1 MKIGVLSDTHCQ
13 TVRELSPRMM
23 DELSGVDLLVHA
35 GDYDEVSLLD
45 ELRALGQPF
54 RGVHG
59 NMDAPEVRRLVPQ
72 NEVFEVQGFRI
83 GITHP
88 ADGGPPFGIERR
100 VKKKLPEVDVIIFGH
115 THFATN
121 RLKGKVLYLNPGT
134 ATGAFPAR
142 HRTFAILTL
151 DPRPSAIIQRL

>member
-1 MKIGVLSDTHCQ
+1 VKIGVVSDTHCRA
-13 TVRELSPRMM
+13 VRELSPRIL
-23 DELSGVDLLVHA
+23 DGLSSMDLLVHA

-45 ELRALGQPF
+45 ELRALGIPF
-54 RGVHG
+54 HGVYG
-59 NMDAPEVRRLVPQ
+59 NMDGPEVRRLVPSS
-72 NEVFEVQGFRI
+72 EVFEVEGFRI

-88 ADGGPPFGIERR
+88 PDGGPPFGIERR

-115 THFATN
+115 THFVKN

-142 HRTFAILTL
+142 HKTFAILTL
-151 DPRPSAIIQRL
+151 DPRPRAVIHRL

>member
-1 MKIGVLSDTHCQ
+1 MKIGVVSDTHCRA
-13 TVRELSPRMM
+13 VRELSPQIL
-23 DELSGVDLLVHA
+23 DGLSSMDLLVHA

-45 ELRALGQPF
+45 ELRALGIPF
-54 RGVHG
+54 HGVYG
-59 NMDAPEVRRLVPQ
+59 NMDGPEVRRLVPSS
-72 NEVFEVQGFRI
+72 EVFEVEGFRI

-88 ADGGPPFGIERR
+88 PDGGPPFGIERR

-115 THFATN
+115 THFVKN

-142 HRTFAILTL
+142 HKTFAILTL
-151 DPRPSAIIQRL
+151 DPRPRAVIHRL